1 MLKQEYR
8 DLLNQVYFDNTLK
21 QYLACLA
28 ILLLGVLLKRLIAVL
43 ISKQTFRFFSSISH
57 NQYSEEFVQ
66 LFRKPF
72 EQLITILFI
81 YWAFVRLTFPKE
93 WDIDPID
100 KFGLRWLIEAI
111 YEIIVIVIITRLA
124 LRVADFIAFVFNEN
138 DQEQYNKDL
147 VRFVKEFAK
156 IVIVVISIFV
166 VLGMAFEVNILTLVT
181 SLGIGGLAVALAAQD
196 TIANLFGSFIIYL
209 DKPFK
214 SGDQI
219 ECGEISGVV
228 EKIGFRTTRI
238 RTHDRSLLTV
248 PNKKLVDT
256 ALNNIS
262 QIEHRRV
269 KFVLPI
275 SFQSKTGEIP
285 SLLRD
290 IENIIS
296 KHPETTEEIIVR
308 LVDFDNSSMN
318 ILVVYFVTQPDFE
331 SMVKVKEN
339 INLQIIAAV
348 EKHGCR
354 FASSAQTVFIEAP
367 HGG

>member
-1 MLKQEYR
+1 MLKEEYR
-8 DLLNQVYFDNTLK
+8 IFLNQVYFDNTIK
-21 QYLACLA
+21 QYLACIA
-28 ILLLGVLLKRLIAVL
+28 ILIFGVLLKRLIAIL
-43 ISKQTFRFFSSISH
+43 ISRQTFRFFSSISH
-57 NQYSEEFVQ
+57 NQYSDEFVQ
-66 LFRKPF
+66 LFRRPF

-93 WDIDPID
+93 WDIDTID
-100 KFGLRWLIEAI
+100 KFGLRWLIEATF
-111 YEIIVIVIITRLA
+111 EIIVIVIVTRLA
-124 LRVADFIAFVFNEN
+124 LRAADFIAFVFNEN
-138 DQEQYNKDL
+138 DTEHHNKEL

-156 IVIVVISIFV
+156 IVLVIIAGFV

-269 KFVLPI
+269 KFTLPI
-275 SFQSKTGEIP
+275 SFLSDTKEVPALLKEIEDIIRNHPKTTDEV
-285 SLLRD
+285 L
-290 IENIIS
+290 
-296 KHPETTEEIIVR
+296 VR
-308 LVDFDNSSMN
+308 LVDFDNSSLN
-318 ILVVYFVTQPDFE
+318 ILVVYFVTRPDFE
-331 SMVKVKEN
+331 TMAEVKEN
-339 INLQIIAAV
+339 INLEIIRSV

-354 FASSAQTVFIEAP
+354 FASAAQTVYIEAP
-367 HGG
+367 AGS